1 MGNYPWLA
9 DSWPTNTTS
18 NLVHNSKES
27 VNCGA
32 GNSKL
37 DPATDRYYNDA
48 GISNYLSQTEKCSLG
63 DSTEGPIYSTIDPTA
78 EDLRGF
84 HLGYGQHATPYASA
98 SISPY
103 AALNTEPGHNTQQQQ
118 QQLQLQPEEGHWAT
132 QAGPSGAQYALPDR
146 CSGRRPLAY
155 VRERVPVADV
165 VKGCGGDDGG
175 AGEGSLHANACS
187 PATSYSH
194 QSTATLTPSPH
205 EESRA
210 PHHDAPHL
218 NQLDPQQLARRRL
231 PCGPVPVPQAPGPPL
246 TQSNPN
252 LSVVPYCQSPAHLH
266 AHSPGGTLE
275 GSDSSPATP
284 VHGRDGHGPG
294 SQKSRV
300 RRSRPRPGAYRRD
313 IQGDLPPPP
322 EPPPDEEDRLRGPC
336 CERTPGGAA
345 ASSLEKREHG
355 VYNHQRKG
363 SGPRHA
369 DGEDLAGYA
378 GKAAYVSR
386 GHVSGNCS
394 TTGSSSS
401 RGSTGSRGPNS
412 SSSSS
417 TVPAISTTNTSS
429 ARKHSEDMR

>member
-1 MGNYPWLA
+1 RPAGGGHGENYPWLA

-118 QQLQLQPEEGHWAT
+118 QQQLQLQPEEGHWAT

-146 CSGRRPLAY
+146 CSGKPKQKPMGKA
-155 VRERVPVADV
+155 
-165 VKGCGGDDGG
+165 VKTP
-175 AGEGSLHANACS
+175 SLCWTEALPPPP
-187 PATSYSH
+187 PAQELDHCVLQDPAELEDIEIGH

-300 RRSRPRPGAYRRD
+300 KKKSSKTGAYRRD
-313 IQGDLPPPP
+313 IQG
-322 EPPPDEEDRLRGPC
+322 
-336 CERTPGGAA
+336 
-345 ASSLEKREHG
+345 
-355 VYNHQRKG
+355 
-363 SGPRHA
+363 
-369 DGEDLAGYA
+369 
-378 GKAAYVSR
+378 
-386 GHVSGNCS
+386 
-394 TTGSSSS
+394 
-401 RGSTGSRGPNS
+401 
-412 SSSSS
+412 
-417 TVPAISTTNTSS
+417 
-429 ARKHSEDMR
+429 